1 MPDSPDTTLPALL
14 INQIRRAL
22 RLCWRSNPQ
31 LLLATVGIALVQGLL
46 IVTLLYLLKL
56 TVDSLLSI
64 SIAEFSQLMPLLLAL
79 GLVLL
84 CQAATRVCSDVLRQ
98 AQTQVVTDYVYEL
111 VHRHS
116 LELDIAYYEDAEVHN
131 TLHRA
136 QYQAS
141 SQPQRIVN
149 GLMRLIQA
157 STGLLAILG
166 VLYLLSPPLTAL
178 LVLIALPGLYV
189 RLRFAHRLYAWHK
202 QQTANERHAA
212 YYNVLLINP
221 AFAKEVRLFDLGN
234 LFAQRF
240 RVLRRQL
247 RRERLGITSR
257 QALAQFAV
265 QGGATAVIIAAFAF
279 VAYRAVQGLLSIGS
293 VAMYFH
299 AFQRGQ
305 AALQDITASLGEL
318 YESSLF
324 VSSLDEFLAMQ
335 PTITAPA
342 QPVPLPRPMQT
353 SIVFE
358 QVSFRYPGTEHAVL
372 DKIDLTLR
380 PGEVIA
386 LVGPNGAGKTTLIKL
401 LCRLYDPSAG
411 RVTID
416 GIDLREVD
424 PVMLR
429 REMSVVF
436 QDYVHYHMTA
446 AENIWV
452 GNTQRPLDY
461 ERVVAAARQSG
472 VDQALRRLQ
481 DGYDTL
487 LGRWFEDGGE
497 LSIGE
502 WQKIALARAFFRDT
516 QVMILDEP
524 TSALDAEA
532 EYEVFKSFRTL
543 IGDRSVILISHR
555 LSTVRMADHIYVLEH
570 GRIVESGTHDELM
583 QYGQRYAHLFE
594 TQARPYAGHVPEL
607 TANLPE
613 TH

>member
-1 MPDSPDTTLPALL
+1 MFIHQL
-14 INQIRRAL
+14 RRAL
-22 RLCWRSNPQ
+22 LLAIQSGP
-31 LLLATVGIALVQGLL
+31 LLLLLMTGLAFLQGGVTIAV
-46 IVTLLYLLKL
+46 LYLLRL
-56 TVDSLLSI
+56 VVDGLVVARATEFAQVLSLLTI
-64 SIAEFSQLMPLLLAL
+64 L
-79 GLVLL
+79 GLVIVVQVALRS
-84 CQAATRVCSDVLRQ
+84 ASDLLRQ
-98 AQTQVVTDYVYEL
+98 VQTQAVTDHVYEL
-111 VHRHS
+111 IQNHS
-116 LELDIAYYEDAEVHN
+116 IALDIAHYEHAETHN
-131 TLHRA
+131 ALHRA
-136 QYQAS
+136 QHQAS
-141 SQPQRIVN
+141 SQPQRVVN
-149 GLMRLIQA
+149 GLVRLIQGGV
-157 STGLLAILG
+157 SLAAIVG
-166 VLYLLSPPLTAL
+166 VLYLLSPLLTIL
-178 LVLIALPGLYV
+178 LILISLPGLYV
-189 RLRFAHRLYAWHK
+189 RLRFARRLYTWNK
-202 QQTANERHAA
+202 QNTTSERHAA

-221 AFAKEVRLFDLGN
+221 AFAKEIRLFELGN

-240 RVLRRQL
+240 RNLRHKL
-247 RRERLGITSR
+247 RNERLAIASR

-555 LSTVRMADHIYVLEH
+555 LSTVRMADRIYVLEH